1 MKHLL
6 TVAPILKIVDLDKE
20 FVACM
25 HAFLEGLGVFL
36 MQENWMVAYESIK
49 IKPHENNYVVNDLEL
64 ASITHVLNMWR
75 HYLLGKN
82 SPS

>member
-1 MKHLL
+1 
-6 TVAPILKIVDLDKE
+6 
-20 FVACM
+20 
-25 HAFLEGLGVFL
+25 
-36 MQENWMVAYESIK
+36 MVAYESIK

-82 SPS
+82 SSS